1 MTETPKP
8 KQARRRKPKEQPEV
22 TKPIEVEDQ
31 NPHDWSPEDEYNRN
45 SQQDGPYK
53 PPEHMVNPPDPER
66 YLKKDRIGKQK
77 SVRSP
82 GTKVERVGLGGLTVI
97 HSNPIDYYGNLD
109 V

>member
-1 MTETPKP
+1 
-8 KQARRRKPKEQPEV
+8 
-22 TKPIEVEDQ
+22 
-31 NPHDWSPEDEYNRN
+31 
-45 SQQDGPYK
+45 
-53 PPEHMVNPPDPER
+53 MVNPPEPDR

-77 SVRSP
+77 SIRSP